1 MTLFLCITL
10 LDHTLKGNLFDSV
23 LVGFFAITAID
34 LNKGI
39 FQDAVQYTPFLSGFI
54 KIAQVLVIQ
63 RAVYEVE
70 SGADNDPANLLD
82 IMRERF
88 LIHGCRSPFAW
99 ALRLRAYGKQ
109 VRNSTISL
117 GYIHWLEDGQTLEY
131 KQTRFTLQG
140 LQNLIKHEV
149 HEAQEQLQDLLLIT
163 DREDEAPFLDVNQL
177 TDDPTKTHRNWTF
190 LQEPRNREILATG
203 SQRWLIDRI
212 IRTPDLRKRFVQLQ
226 SNNSI
231 QWFPKAATAYI
242 DQVDRFL
249 ERLALLIHLTSGQ
262 PARGSELLSL
272 RYQNTVLG
280 YVRGVFIDDGL
291 VSTVTTYHKG
301 YSITGTTKI
310 IHRYLPS
317 EVGELLVYYLWIIRP
332 FVEQLQVCPYLIRL
346 DI

>member
-1 MTLFLCITL
+1 M
-10 LDHTLKGNLFDSV
+10 
-23 LVGFFAITAID
+23 
-34 LNKGI
+34 
-39 FQDAVQYTPFLSGFI
+39 
-54 KIAQVLVIQ
+54 
-63 RAVYEVE
+63 
-70 SGADNDPANLLD
+70 
-82 IMRERF
+82 
-88 LIHGCRSPFAW
+88 
-99 ALRLRAYGKQ
+99 
-109 VRNSTISL
+109 
-117 GYIHWLEDGQTLEY
+117 
-131 KQTRFTLQG
+131 
-140 LQNLIKHEV
+140 
-149 HEAQEQLQDLLLIT
+149 
-163 DREDEAPFLDVNQL
+163 
-177 TDDPTKTHRNWTF
+177 
-190 LQEPRNREILATG
+190 QEPRNREILATG

-317 EVGELLVYYLWIIRP
+317 EVGELLIYYLWIIRP
-332 FVEQLQVCPYLIRL
+332 FIEQLQVCPYLIRL
-346 DI
+346 DIQY